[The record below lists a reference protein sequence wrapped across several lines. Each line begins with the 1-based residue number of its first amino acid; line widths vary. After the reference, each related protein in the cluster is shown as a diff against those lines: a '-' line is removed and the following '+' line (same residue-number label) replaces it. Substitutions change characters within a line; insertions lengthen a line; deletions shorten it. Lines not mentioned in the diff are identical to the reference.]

1 MQSKLENL
9 NATNALTKEDL
20 TICKKALFKAQEE
33 NHKLLNQLEIANRE
47 LSSRK
52 KRSSG
57 NSEAQS
63 SSTSDSHSSTP
74 STSADRS
81 ISKVDL
87 YGGYSY
93 VLNRLSFLF
102 MESYAVMLTNIC
114 ISGI

>member
-33 NHKLLNQLEIANRE
+33 NHKLLNQLETANHE

-52 KRSSG
+52 KRTSG
-57 NSEAQS
+57 NSEVLC
-63 SSTSDSHSSTP
+63 SSTSDSHSSSP

-81 ISKVDL
+81 ISKVFDIHI
-87 YGGYSY
+87 SY
-93 VLNRLSFLF
+93 LLPPCNFKCVRKRL
-102 MESYAVMLTNIC
+102 VI
-114 ISGI
+114 IR

>member
-33 NHKLLNQLEIANRE
+33 NHKLLNQLETANHE

-52 KRSSG
+52 KRTSG
-57 NSEAQS
+57 NSEVLC
-63 SSTSDSHSSTP
+63 SSTSDSHSSSP

-81 ISKVDL
+81 ISKVFDIHI
-87 YGGYSY
+87 SY
-93 VLNRLSFLF
+93 LLPP
-102 MESYAVMLTNIC
+102 C
-114 ISGI
+114 IYNASERGLL